1 MAAPLGDDPI
11 RSAIAVANL
20 KRDDK
25 ILTELERERH
35 LTPIAKVLWE
45 DLPQAKMTPIRLL
58 FKFFP
63 RDKYSPTSEAGR
75 KLLMGLLSQLADNKG
90 VKISRISYIYKTSLF
105 SNIVILSAARKT
117 TVHEH
122 CVKTIN

>member
-25 ILTELERERH
+25 ILPELERERH

-58 FKFFP
+58 FKLFQ

-90 VKISRISYIYKTSLF
+90 VKISRIYIYITSLF

>member
-11 RSAIAVANL
+11 MSAIAAANL

-58 FKFFP
+58 FKLFQ

-90 VKISRISYIYKTSLF
+90 VKISRILYIY
-105 SNIVILSAARKT
+105 NVVIFQYRYFKRCAQN
-117 TVHEH
+117 H
-122 CVKTIN
+122 CSRTLC